1 MTPKLHPLGLL
12 GRVVGVSA
20 FVWLLPPFS
29 ISTLLVS
36 SDEQQMPAAVFFIAL
51 ILLACA
57 HLYLFNRAYYALRTN
72 GILVFTIVYMLLA
85 YFIMVFFQIEVSI
98 LNARWNAAAYLTLLY
113 SYGLCYNFVDSFLSG
128 LLHTK
133 SV

>member
-20 FVWLLPPFS
+20 FVWLLPPFG

-113 SYGLCYNFVDSFLSG
+113 SYGLCCNFADSFLSG

>member
-20 FVWLLPPFS
+20 FVWLLPPFG

-98 LNARWNAAAYLTLLY
+98 LNARWGMSRTLLKLPRLASLVK
-113 SYGLCYNFVDSFLSG
+113 SYAASARRSTPGVA
-128 LLHTK
+128 
-133 SV
+133 V

>member
-1 MTPKLHPLGLL
+1 MAAKLHPLGLL
-12 GRVVGVSA
+12 GRVVGVTA
-20 FVWLLPPFS
+20 FVWLLPPFG
-29 ISTLLVS
+29 ILTLLMS
-36 SDEQQMPAAVFFIAL
+36 SEEHEMPAAVFFIAL
-51 ILLACA
+51 ILLTCA

-85 YFIMVFFQIEVSI
+85 YFIMVFFKIEVSI

>member
-1 MTPKLHPLGLL
+1 MEFTATFGLDL
-12 GRVVGVSA
+12 
-20 FVWLLPPFS
+20 
-29 ISTLLVS
+29 
-36 SDEQQMPAAVFFIAL
+36 
-51 ILLACA
+51 
-57 HLYLFNRAYYALRTN
+57 
-72 GILVFTIVYMLLA
+72 FTIVYMLLA

>member
-20 FVWLLPPFS
+20 FVWLLPPFG

-85 YFIMVFFQIEVSI
+85 YFIMVFFKIEVSI
-98 LNARWNAAAYLTLLY
+98 LNARRTAAAYLLILY
-113 SYGLCYNFVDSFLSG
+113 NYGLCYNFVDSFLSG

>member
-20 FVWLLPPFS
+20 FVWLLPPFG

-57 HLYLFNRAYYALRTN
+57 HLYLFTRAYYALRTN

>member
-1 MTPKLHPLGLL
+1 VTPKLHPLGLL

-20 FVWLLPPFS
+20 FVWLLPPFG
-29 ISTLLVS
+29 ILTLLVS

-85 YFIMVFFQIEVSI
+85 YFIMVFFKIEVSI